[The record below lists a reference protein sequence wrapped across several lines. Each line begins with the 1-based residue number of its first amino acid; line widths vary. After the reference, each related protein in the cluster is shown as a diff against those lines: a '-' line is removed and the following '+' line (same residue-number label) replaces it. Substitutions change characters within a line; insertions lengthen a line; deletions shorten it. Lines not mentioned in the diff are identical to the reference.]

1 MFSPVPLAVLSSLVL
16 TSGLAFAAQTMRIA
30 TYNLRYDSQPDSISV
45 QQSLENLPDP
55 LQAPAYYG
63 RRGEQPWSTRRVKV
77 YEHLQHE
84 GIILAGQSSIV
95 SFRYYLHEV

>member
-16 TSGLAFAAQTMRIA
+16 TSGLASAAQTMRIA

-55 LQAPAYYG
+55 L
-63 RRGEQPWSTRRVKV
+63 
-77 YEHLQHE
+77 
-84 GIILAGQSSIV
+84 
-95 SFRYYLHEV
+95 